1 MIKGNEKLIII
12 CGMAHSGT
20 TIVAHVIRQ
29 HPDFVLFN
37 NGSMAFIL
45 ENDFLLN
52 ANAQKIESLT
62 QKENRVILKRP
73 WIENNHTDWL
83 IENMPNS
90 YYLYCLKDKNSI
102 IKSWS
107 AHNSYVNP
115 KFRKSSHDEKSNS
128 YDTCYS
134 NAMKLKDKVKNFMTI
149 ENEKLIA
156 NPIEMFN
163 EINIFLNAKQFN
175 YNLSDVSS
183 TKSIKTKL
191 IEERKKPN
199 IKTQNNRYKML

>member
-1 MIKGNEKLIII
+1 
-12 CGMAHSGT
+12 
-20 TIVAHVIRQ
+20 
-29 HPDFVLFN
+29 
-37 NGSMAFIL
+37 
-45 ENDFLLN
+45 
-52 ANAQKIESLT
+52 
-62 QKENRVILKRP
+62 
-73 WIENNHTDWL
+73 
-83 IENMPNS
+83 
-90 YYLYCLKDKNSI
+90 
-102 IKSWS
+102 
-107 AHNSYVNP
+107 
-115 KFRKSSHDEKSNS
+115 
-128 YDTCYS
+128 
-134 NAMKLKDKVKNFMTI
+134 MTI

>member
-90 YYLYCLKDKNSI
+90 YYGLSRQTPGRLWKQPFLSRQPTWRVSKP
-102 IKSWS
+102 
-107 AHNSYVNP
+107 AVP
-115 KFRKSSHDEKSNS
+115 
-128 YDTCYS
+128 
-134 NAMKLKDKVKNFMTI
+134 TI
-149 ENEKLIA
+149 SRHADRTEFECH
-156 NPIEMFN
+156 
-163 EINIFLNAKQFN
+163 Q
-175 YNLSDVSS
+175 VS
-183 TKSIKTKL
+183 
-191 IEERKKPN
+191 
-199 IKTQNNRYKML
+199 